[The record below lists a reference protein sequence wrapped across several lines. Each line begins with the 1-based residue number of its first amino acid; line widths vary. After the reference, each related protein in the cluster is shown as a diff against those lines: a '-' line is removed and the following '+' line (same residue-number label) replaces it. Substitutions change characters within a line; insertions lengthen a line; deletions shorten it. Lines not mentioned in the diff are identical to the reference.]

1 MKDYNVNVNYNKGS
15 LHPKTSPKRTTI
27 STDRTRV
34 VKTENKGRAI
44 TPNFRRAGILGLAV
58 STKIASYVGEL
69 TENTVTARKRQ
80 LGIMAGG
87 LVIKALTNPVLALGV
102 AGVFLGNAGIQYQ
115 IKQYKANLTADFMRQ
130 LSGGTVNTRK

>member
-44 TPNFRRAGILGLAV
+44 TPNFRRAGTLGLAV

-69 TENTVTARKRQ
+69 TENTVTARITTRELFLFLETFLNAKRT
-80 LGIMAGG
+80 L
-87 LVIKALTNPVLALGV
+87 
-102 AGVFLGNAGIQYQ
+102 
-115 IKQYKANLTADFMRQ
+115 NLLKFTE
-130 LSGGTVNTRK
+130 